1 MGILLKSN
9 RFVMEAVE
17 RVNGGPLDIANLT
30 IAKGFIAYNLVPVV
44 LGNLF
49 GGIVLVA
56 GVYWFVF
63 LRTPKNKKVGPNG

>member
-1 MGILLKSN
+1 MGIILKGN

-17 RVNGGPLDIANLT
+17 RVNGGPLDISNLT
-30 IAKGFIAYNLVPVV
+30 CAKGFLVHNLVPVV

-49 GGIVLVA
+49 GGIILVA

-63 LRTPKNKKVGPNG
+63 LRTPKNKEVG